1 MTFVPSSPISAQGH
15 RSNRRRWKAVCAA
28 GLGCLLMAGLPVA
41 VEAQVAPNG
50 KPATE
55 TAVADATAAPSAPRA
70 TTGPIIDNVGCTA
83 NSLARN
89 DDGSSGRVT
98 LPFVVR
104 LYNRAYTG
112 LYVNNNGNVTFRTP
126 LSAYTPGSINVADR
140 PIIAPFWADVDTR
153 PASSSV
159 VQYGTT
165 TFGGRQ
171 AFCVNWNGVGYYY
184 EHTDKTNAFQL
195 VLVKKAGVG
204 NFDVYFNYG
213 RVQWETG
220 DASGGSNGFG
230 GSSARAG
237 ISNGFGSTYELP
249 GSAVHGAFLD
259 SNPTG
264 LIHRTLGSSTP
275 GRIKFKVRAGV
286 PQTP

>member
-1 MTFVPSSPISAQGH
+1 MSVDGRPPGGGRGPGCAERQAGD
-15 RSNRRRWKAVCAA
+15 RNRGRRRE
-28 GLGCLLMAGLPVA
+28 P
-41 VEAQVAPNG
+41 P
-50 KPATE
+50 
-55 TAVADATAAPSAPRA
+55 PRLA

-171 AFCVNWNGVGYYY
+171 AFCVNWNGVG
-184 EHTDKTNAFQL
+184 
-195 VLVKKAGVG
+195 
-204 NFDVYFNYG
+204 
-213 RVQWETG
+213 
-220 DASGGSNGFG
+220 
-230 GSSARAG
+230 
-237 ISNGFGSTYELP
+237 
-249 GSAVHGAFLD
+249 
-259 SNPTG
+259 
-264 LIHRTLGSSTP
+264 
-275 GRIKFKVRAGV
+275 
-286 PQTP
+286 